1 MRILLLRRRKKAVIL
16 PDGKD
21 VSAMELRHVLGNTW
35 VAEANTALLVVYHIT
50 EKDIVLIDTGYAKLD
65 RAGLTA
71 MIEDNGFRL
80 RGVICSHAHF
90 DHSGNV
96 RYLQQRCGA
105 KAAAHIIEAGIS
117 VNPDAY
123 RANYVALTYGKSRE
137 YLLEECFV
145 ADTIIGP
152 EDQWLDF
159 CGARF
164 GILQLPGHSAGHI
177 GVVTPDNVAYV
188 GDCLIDQQQI
198 DNAKLPTSMFI
209 ARDLQSKEFLRQSRF
224 DAYIIAH
231 KAVVTDRAALEAL
244 VDSNSAFIYR
254 KADELLEDLVDGMT
268 FAQWIA
274 AFCQRENIRTKNE
287 FKFSIIERN
296 FANFVDWLTDEG
308 RITIQ
313 REYCAKMY
321 YRA

>member
-1 MRILLLRRRKKAVIL
+1 
-16 PDGKD
+16 
-21 VSAMELRHVLGNTW
+21 MELRHVLGNTW
-35 VAEANTALLVVYHIT
+35 VAEANTALLGVYHVT

-80 RGVICSHAHF
+80 LGVICSHAHF

-105 KAAAHIIEAGIS
+105 RAAAHIIEAGIS

-137 YLLEECFV
+137 YFLEECFV

-152 EDQWLDF
+152 EDEWLDF

-188 GDCLIDQQQI
+188 GDCLLDQQQI

-209 ARDLQSKEFLRQSRF
+209 ARDLQSKGFLRQSRY

-231 KAVVTDRAALEAL
+231 KAVITDHTALDAL